1 MLAEKL
7 DNEQKEI
14 EYVIS
19 ENESRERHNTRLQ
32 VIQEQIG
39 EFQKELRIHEEKLE
53 SVKDR
58 LASIDILKKHLV
70 QMDYLHIR

>member
-19 ENESRERHNTRLQ
+19 ENESRERHNTEITSNTRTN
-32 VIQEQIG
+32 
-39 EFQKELRIHEEKLE
+39 R
-53 SVKDR
+53 
-58 LASIDILKKHLV
+58 
-70 QMDYLHIR
+70 

>member
-39 EFQKELRIHEEKLE
+39 EFKEELKTHENKLE
-53 SVKDR
+53 EVKDM
-58 LASIDILKKHLV
+58 LGSIDILKKHLV
-70 QMDYLHIR
+70 QMDY

>member
-32 VIQEQIG
+32 VQEQIG
-39 EFQKELRIHEEKLE
+39 EFQKELTIHEEKLE
-53 SVKDR
+53 ERKR
-58 LASIDILKKHLV
+58 
-70 QMDYLHIR
+70 